1 MTADT
6 SFLLIGAL
14 AKQANTTKDTVRHYD
29 QLGLLRSRKRQ
40 AGSRFYTEYHPEC
53 IERIKLIKSAQIVGF
68 TLNEIKDGFNDYYT
82 GKIGLDEQLCFTQQK
97 LVQVKK
103 QQANI
108 NLMVQMLTDR
118 IHMLEA
124 LKADNTDTLS
134 ANSLNN
140 DSLNN
145 KESNI

>member
-1 MTADT
+1 MT
-6 SFLLIGAL
+6 I
-14 AKQANTTKDTVRHYD
+14 
-29 QLGLLRSRKRQ
+29 
-40 AGSRFYTEYHPEC
+40 
-53 IERIKLIKSAQIVGF
+53 
-68 TLNEIKDGFNDYYT
+68 T

-97 LVQVKK
+97 LEQVKK

-118 IHMLEA
+118 IHMLEG

-140 DSLNN
+140 
-145 KESNI
+145 KESYIQSQQ